1 MQSVFNGSGLII
13 SGHCSDFEGSW
24 SNRYVTA
31 SKKILCGPKTSYL
44 GVLVEIYIYV

>member
-1 MQSVFNGSGLII
+1 MQSIFNGSGLII

-24 SNRYVTA
+24 LNCYVTA
-31 SKKILCGPKTSYL
+31 SKKILCSPKTSYL